1 VDKPRP
7 SGGDI
12 GELTYPMKIKAGSI
26 IRITISFGLLALL
39 FWAMREDIRDMWGT
53 MLSGNLGLVFLGLV
67 LIIVNVTMLAYR
79 LKIIFLGENIDIDMK
94 EAMQLTLVG
103 YFFNNFMP
111 TAVGGDII
119 KAHYAAR
126 ASNKRLESYASVMM
140 DRFIGLYTFLIVAA
154 VALFVDRGRVQLEAA
169 RRLVY
174 VLLLVG
180 AAGFVAA
187 VNSAVAR
194 FLGRSFERLKMF
206 RLGEKLKAVYNIV
219 HDYRNRGGIVAKSF
233 AISIAAQS
241 LYFIVVYLFFLSMGK
256 QVNIGNIFLIM
267 PVVTFVSMLPSIGG
281 LGVREGAFVALF
293 ASLTGKELAF
303 AVSLLLLL
311 GLFVVSFLG
320 GMVYLWWGLSGV
332 RTEKAKEIIEK
343 EEGEFSEL
351 AD

>member
-1 VDKPRP
+1 
-7 SGGDI
+7 
-12 GELTYPMKIKAGSI
+12 
-26 IRITISFGLLALL
+26 
-39 FWAMREDIRDMWGT
+39 
-53 MLSGNLGLVFLGLV
+53 
-67 LIIVNVTMLAYR
+67 
-79 LKIIFLGENIDIDMK
+79 
-94 EAMQLTLVG
+94 
-103 YFFNNFMP
+103 
-111 TAVGGDII
+111 
-119 KAHYAAR
+119 
-126 ASNKRLESYASVMM
+126 
-140 DRFIGLYTFLIVAA
+140 
-154 VALFVDRGRVQLEAA
+154 
-169 RRLVY
+169 
-174 VLLLVG
+174 VG

>member
-1 VDKPRP
+1 
-7 SGGDI
+7 
-12 GELTYPMKIKAGSI
+12 MKIRTGNI
-26 IRITISFGLLALL
+26 IRIIISFGLLGFL
-39 FWAMREDIRDMWGT
+39 FWVMREDIRDMWRT
-53 MLSGNLGLVFLGLV
+53 MLSGNITLIALGLV
-67 LIIVNVTMLAYR
+67 LIIVNVIMLAYR
-79 LKIIFLGENIDIDMK
+79 FKVIFLGENINIDMK

-126 ASNKRLESYASVMM
+126 ASNERLKSYASVMM
-140 DRFIGLYTFLIVAA
+140 DRFIGLYTFLIVAG
-154 VALFVDRGRVQLEAA
+154 VALFVDRGRMQLEAA

-194 FLGRSFERLKMF
+194 FLERSFERLKMF
-206 RLGEKLKAVYNIV
+206 SLGEKLKAVYNIV
-219 HDYRNRGGIVAKSF
+219 HDYRNRRGVVAESF

-241 LYFIVVYLFFLSMGK
+241 LYFIVVYLFFLSLGER
-256 QVNIGNIFLIM
+256 VNIGNIFLIM

-293 ASLTGKELAF
+293 ASLAGKETAF

-311 GLFVVSFLG
+311 GLFVASFLG

-343 EEGEFSEL
+343 EEREFSEL